1 MINFA
6 NNRIYQMLEEKAE
19 KGPEYVPAFY
29 SLSLSDSSKSFVAQ
43 IDGKYRV
50 TATGLGGGGGDGVFA
65 NKGSIY
71 SGSGGGGAGSCVF
84 DLKLKANNQINFSI
98 NNDYLRIVCNS
109 IIIIELNN
117 GINGR
122 EGGNQANSISSGG
135 SAIFKNTSNLISYN
149 SFKGNDSLKQTN
161 SYELYETNSV
171 LSPTKGG
178 SIGLLSPWTIMYNGK
193 LGLYGPISADGSIMN
208 FYNNNFSVKQGS
220 ALGSPCGAGGDGG
233 MSCVNNDISNMQST
247 GGQGGLAA
255 VIIEY
260 LGPST

>member
-1 MINFA
+1 MVF
-6 NNRIYQMLEEKAE
+6 
-19 KGPEYVPAFY
+19 P
-29 SLSLSDSSKSFVAQ
+29 Q
-43 IDGKYRV
+43 IKEVYIQV
-50 TATGLGGGGGDGVFA
+50 LA
-65 NKGSIY
+65 
-71 SGSGGGGAGSCVF
+71 GGAGSCVF

-98 NNDYLRIVCNS
+98 NSDYLCIVCNG

-117 GINGR
+117 GENGR
-122 EGGNQANSISSGG
+122 EGGDQANSISSGG

-149 SFKGNDSLKQTN
+149 SFKGNNSLKQMN
-161 SYELYETNSV
+161 LYEWYETNSV

-208 FYNNNFSVKQGS
+208 FYNDNFSVKQGS

-233 MSCVNNDISNMQST
+233 MSYVNNGISNMQST

>member
-1 MINFA
+1 MVF
-6 NNRIYQMLEEKAE
+6 
-19 KGPEYVPAFY
+19 P
-29 SLSLSDSSKSFVAQ
+29 Q
-43 IDGKYRV
+43 IKKVYIQV
-50 TATGLGGGGGDGVFA
+50 LA
-65 NKGSIY
+65 
-71 SGSGGGGAGSCVF
+71 GGAGSCVF

-98 NNDYLRIVCNS
+98 NSDYLCIIYNG

-117 GINGR
+117 GKNGR
-122 EGGNQANSISSGG
+122 EGGNQANPISSGG
-135 SAIFKNTSNLISYN
+135 SAIFENTSNLISYN
-149 SFKGNDSLKQTN
+149 SFEGNNSLKQTN
-161 SYELYETNSV
+161 LYELYKTNSV

-208 FYNNNFSVKQGS
+208 FYNDNNDNFIVKQGS

-233 MSCVNNDISNMQST
+233 MSCVNNGISNMQST